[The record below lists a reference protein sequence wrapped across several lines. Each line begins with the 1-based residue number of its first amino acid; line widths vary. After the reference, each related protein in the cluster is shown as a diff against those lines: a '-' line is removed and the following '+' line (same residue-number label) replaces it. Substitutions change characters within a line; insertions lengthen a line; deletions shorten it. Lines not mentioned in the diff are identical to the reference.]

1 MGHTVVPSDLNPPLS
16 ILLRPS
22 VRLVL
27 NDELSLKPILE
38 SSLFKLVEILVIS
51 ETNVVTGVRSA
62 PPVISVMLSS
72 LKIGLISLIFEVG
85 KIKLEQLFEV
95 TGSVEDVGVVV

>member
-1 MGHTVVPSDLNPPLS
+1 MK
-16 ILLRPS
+16 ILGIGNAI
-22 VRLVL
+22 VDVICKV
-27 NDELSLKPILE
+27 DEKFINHNGLTKGTM
-38 SSLFKLVEILVIS
+38 KLIFDDGEF
-51 ETNVVTGVRSA
+51 NK
-62 PPVISVMLSS
+62 MLSS

>member
-1 MGHTVVPSDLNPPLS
+1 
-16 ILLRPS
+16 
-22 VRLVL
+22 
-27 NDELSLKPILE
+27 
-38 SSLFKLVEILVIS
+38 
-51 ETNVVTGVRSA
+51 
-62 PPVISVMLSS
+62 MLSS